1 MAAALSVVVYVV
13 RQTGEPVAWT
23 ERLSQVPRAY
33 LVYLRRI
40 FWPSDLAT
48 PYPALEQVTL
58 LQAAAASIAVLALTF
73 WAIRSRRQRP
83 YLMVGWLW
91 FLITLAPVI
100 GFIQVGGHPMADR
113 WMYVPM
119 IGVLIMLAW
128 GLPSLLPRA
137 RPMKI
142 ALGTAG
148 LVVLI
153 ALSAVTHAQIGYW
166 QNTETLFRR
175 AIAVTERN
183 RLAHYNL
190 AWFLAKQGRADEAVV
205 QYRRAIEIE
214 PTHFASH
221 HNLGLLLIQE
231 GRQDEAL
238 EPICAAL
245 RLADPDDEALRKRLA
260 EHLEGAPCP

>member
-1 MAAALSVVVYVV
+1 
-13 RQTGEPVAWT
+13 
-23 ERLSQVPRAY
+23 
-33 LVYLRRI
+33 
-40 FWPSDLAT
+40 
-48 PYPALEQVTL
+48 
-58 LQAAAASIAVLALTF
+58 
-73 WAIRSRRQRP
+73 
-83 YLMVGWLW
+83 MVGWLW

-100 GFIQVGGHPMADR
+100 GFVQVGGHPMADR

-119 IGVLIMLAW
+119 IGILIMVAW
-128 GLPSLLPRA
+128 GLPSLLPSG

-148 LVVLI
+148 FVVLI
-153 ALSAVTHAQIGYW
+153 ALSVVTRAQIGYW

-175 AIAVTERN
+175 AIAVTDRN

-190 AWFLAKQGRADEAVV
+190 AWFLAKEGRADEAVV
-205 QYRRAIEIE
+205 QYRRAIEVD

-231 GRQDEAL
+231 GRKDEAL